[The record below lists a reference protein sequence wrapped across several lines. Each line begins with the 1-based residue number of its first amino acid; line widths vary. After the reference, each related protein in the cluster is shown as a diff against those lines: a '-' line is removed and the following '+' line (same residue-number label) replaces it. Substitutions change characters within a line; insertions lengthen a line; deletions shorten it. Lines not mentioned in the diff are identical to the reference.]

1 MDHIER
7 PLSIL
12 LIVTAITY
20 SFMYADTDGFTP
32 IENNTL
38 PGYNIQPAE
47 LSSGYNVS
55 WSESCDI
62 KKPTQDDWKENYE
75 LEDGDSL
82 SQNIMDSHVTEID
95 GLIKIKEE
103 VTNKD
108 EEI

>member
-12 LIVTAITY
+12 LIVTAIAY
-20 SFMYADTDGFTP
+20 SFMYADSDGFTP

-75 LEDGDSL
+75 LEAGDSL
-82 SQNIMDSHVTEID
+82 SQNIMDSHFTEID
-95 GLIKIKEE
+95 EMIE
-103 VTNKD
+103 VELEVGTTD
-108 EEI
+108 Q